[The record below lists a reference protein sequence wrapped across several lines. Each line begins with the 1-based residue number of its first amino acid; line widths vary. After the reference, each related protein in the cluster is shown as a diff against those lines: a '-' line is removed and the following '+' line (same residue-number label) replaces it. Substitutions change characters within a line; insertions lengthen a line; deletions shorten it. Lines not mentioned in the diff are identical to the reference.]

1 MSDALNDALTGED
14 LEMLNGIA
22 ADSIQPIEPPAFVRT
37 RVLAAVR
44 SRQQFDESVPGDHES
59 VTVRHDEGRWTTCAP
74 GARTKRLNKD
84 LRRGTMS
91 FLLDLEPL
99 AMLPAHDHEGGEDS
113 FVIRGSCRIGS
124 LSLNLGDFHHAE
136 ASSHHGDIVASE
148 EGCLL
153 LITVDIASAA

>member
-1 MSDALNDALTGED
+1 MSDALTNEELVTLDEV
-14 LEMLNGIA
+14 A
-22 ADSIQPIEPPAFVRT
+22 AGSIEPVEPPASVRS

-44 SRQQFDESVPGDHES
+44 GQQQLDESVPGEHES
-59 VTVRHDEGRWTTCAP
+59 VTVREGEGRWMTVAP

-84 LRRGTMS
+84 ARRGTLT

-113 FVIRGSCRIGS
+113 FVIRGSCRIGA
-124 LSLNLGDFHHAE
+124 LALNPGDFHHAE